1 MNNIYILEFN
11 NKAERDVQVML
22 QESEKKDEEKD
33 QSYMV
38 FNIYTIISFTSG
50 EMPYRFN
57 IYNLGK
63 KSTKHDRN
71 QTYF

>member
-1 MNNIYILEFN
+1 MNHIYILEFY

-22 QESEKKDEEKD
+22 QENKKKDEKKD

-38 FNIYTIISFTSG
+38 FNIYTMISFTSG
-50 EMPYRFN
+50 EMPYRLN

-63 KSTKHDRN
+63 KGAKHDRK
-71 QTYF
+71 

>member
-33 QSYMV
+33 
-38 FNIYTIISFTSG
+38 
-50 EMPYRFN
+50 
-57 IYNLGK
+57 
-63 KSTKHDRN
+63 
-71 QTYF
+71 

>member
-1 MNNIYILEFN
+1 
-11 NKAERDVQVML
+11 
-22 QESEKKDEEKD
+22 
-33 QSYMV
+33 MV

-71 QTYF
+71 